1 MKIKKEA
8 TVAVIIGLV
17 LALVVTGGVLR
28 ARTALQ
34 SIKLPTRESVGN
46 SKLPTPETK
55 TTELFLDLTTP
66 DNSVS
71 TEPKFVLS
79 GKTLPSTYIAILGE
93 KGEYLIV
100 PNDLGVFSQE
110 ITLVKGQYYQNQRY
124 QNDGN
129 KSRALSTQCTR
140 PPSCDR
146 YIFTF
151 IYAEKL
157 LLFLS
162 LALFIIHN
170 SSFITRAVHAD
181 RHRQS
186 QKRCRKAF
194 PHLSP
199 LQPL

>member
-110 ITLVKGQYYQNQRY
+110 ITLVKGANTIKINVYQN
-124 QNDGN
+124 NGN
-129 KSRALSTQCTR
+129 KIEST
-140 PPSCDR
+140 
-146 YIFTF
+146 I
-151 IYAEKL
+151 
-157 LLFLS
+157 
-162 LALFIIHN
+162 N
-170 SSFITRAVHAD
+170 AVYTTA
-181 RHRQS
+181 Q
-186 QKRCRKAF
+186 
-194 PHLSP
+194 L
-199 LQPL
+199 